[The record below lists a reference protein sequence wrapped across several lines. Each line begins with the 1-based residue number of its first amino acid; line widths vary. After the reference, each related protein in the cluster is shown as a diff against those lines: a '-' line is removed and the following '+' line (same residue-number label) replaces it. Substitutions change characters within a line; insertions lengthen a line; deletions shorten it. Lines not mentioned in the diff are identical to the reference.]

1 MSTVA
6 HTALIIENARLV
18 HTAGTQPH
26 TDAHSSTIYV
36 MNGQIAGLNQKPA
49 DFPEHAERLD
59 ARNQLTSFALADL
72 AVRLSEKGGNRND
85 VMADVLHAALRGGV
99 AHVACLPDANPIL
112 DEPRLIT
119 QIKRQAESL
128 DLAEIYPLGALTQEL
143 KGEQL
148 AEMATLVENGCVALS
163 QADEPIR
170 NTQVLQRALA
180 YAASFDLPVW
190 LRANDSFLGG
200 GFAASGA
207 YASRLGLSGVPVAA
221 ESIAL
226 FTLFELLRSMGKNAP
241 KVHICRISSARAVE
255 LIRAAKAEEL
265 NITCDVNMH
274 HLHMI
279 DTDMGYFNAQMVFNP
294 PLRSYAD
301 RTALCAAVLDG
312 TIDAIVSDHTAVNA
326 DAKHLPVGQTQAGAV
341 GVQWLLNS
349 VLHFAQEN
357 HTDAAQALRAVVA
370 QPYAI
375 LGLNAPEWV
384 NGAAANFVI
393 FDDTTHQAIDEAYI
407 QGRHLNTPWLGYE
420 LSGMITHV
428 VHHGRVV

>member
-1 MSTVA
+1 MSTAA

-18 HTAGTQPH
+18 HTAGAQPH
-26 TDAHSSTIYV
+26 TDAHSSTVYV
-36 MNGQIAGLNQKPA
+36 LNGHIVGIDQKPA
-49 DFPEHAERLD
+49 DFPEQAEHLD
-59 ARNQLTSFALADL
+59 AQHRLMSFALADL

-112 DEPRLIT
+112 DEPRLVT

-148 AEMATLVENGCVALS
+148 AEMATLVEHGCIALS

-180 YAASFDLPVW
+180 YAASFGLPVW
-190 LRANDSFLGG
+190 LRVNDSFLGG

-226 FTLFELLRSMGKNAP
+226 FTLFELLRGMGKNAP

-255 LIRAAKAEEL
+255 LIRAAKSEGL

-274 HLHMI
+274 HLHLI
-279 DTDMGYFNAQMVFNP
+279 DTDMGYFDAQMVFDP
-294 PLRSYAD
+294 PLRSCAD
-301 RTALCAAVLDG
+301 RDALRAGVLDG
-312 TIDAIVSDHTAVNA
+312 TIDAIVSDHSAVNA
-326 DAKHLPVGQTQAGAV
+326 DAKSLPVGQAQAGAV
-341 GVQWLLNS
+341 GTQWLLNS
-349 VLHFAQEN
+349 VLHFAQDT
-357 HTDAAQALRAVVA
+357 HTDVAQALSHSVA
-370 QPYAI
+370 KAYAI
-375 LGLNAPEWV
+375 LGLPAPTWEQ
-384 NGAAANFVI
+384 GATANFVI
-393 FDDTTHQAIDEAYI
+393 FDETAHQPIDAAHI
-407 QGRHLNTPWLGYE
+407 IGSHSNTPWLGYE
-420 LSGMITHV
+420 LSGRITQV
-428 VHHGRVV
+428 VHRGAVI